1 MRGKRFTQEEIDKVN
16 KTLKTPQDSLR
27 WALENLHPRVAKA
40 SSFGAE
46 DSVIID
52 MMAKINTDFRFFTL
66 DTGRL
71 NPETYEIMDELSKR
85 YNIKFEVVFPDAKEV
100 EEMVNSKGVN
110 LFYESVENRRLCCG
124 IRKVHPLNKMLS
136 DLDGWITGIRRD
148 QTDVRK
154 NAAMIEIDQQHNG
167 ILKINPLIEW
177 SWEQVW
183 DYIKENNIPYH
194 KLLDKGYASIGCAPC
209 TRAIKPGEDLRA
221 GRWWWESK
229 EHKECGLHVDH
240 GV

>member
-1 MRGKRFTQEEIDKVN
+1 MV
-16 KTLKTPQDSLR
+16 
-27 WALENLHPRVAKA
+27 
-40 SSFGAE
+40 
-46 DSVIID
+46 
-52 MMAKINTDFRFFTL
+52 KINPESRFFTL

-85 YNIKFEVVFPDAKEV
+85 YNIKFEVMFPDAKEV
-100 EEMVNSKGVN
+100 EEMVNSKGIN

-136 DLDGWITGIRRD
+136 TLDGWITGIRRD

-154 NAAMIEIDQQHNG
+154 NAAMIEIDNQHNG
-167 ILKINPLIEW
+167 ILKINPLIDW
-177 SWEQVW
+177 SWKQVW
-183 DYIKENNIPYH
+183 DYIKEHNVPYH
-194 KLLDKGYASIGCAPC
+194 KLLDKGYPSIGCAPC
-209 TRAIKPGEDLRA
+209 TRAIRPGEDLRA